1 MLLLRHLHKTRNKV
15 KVKLC
20 VCECERESNISTGRT
35 GWKNCS
41 SYFATQNFFK
51 ARSSFFS
58 DLVSASHHVSRFQ
71 PKNVK
76 IILNESIPTLPNG
89 ATTYAT
95 YMEQKMK
102 ARMCSIVIHFWLLFG
117 NVLNTTAYLLAD
129 TASLHLPQRVLCYS
143 KFWHNKLVAST
154 ITAQSTL
161 VYCRLRLTIGPTG
174 SSSACKT

>member
-1 MLLLRHLHKTRNKV
+1 M
-15 KVKLC
+15 
-20 VCECERESNISTGRT
+20 ST
-35 GWKNCS
+35 
-41 SYFATQNFFK
+41 
-51 ARSSFFS
+51 
-58 DLVSASHHVSRFQ
+58 SHHVSRFQ

-174 SSSACKT
+174 SSSACKTEFYCFQWTNLLFSMNQTLKLGKYLKNPLNQFLG